1 MAVEL
6 KSGVSTDLATVD
18 ATSKALRV
26 TNYDSTGTEIVQ
38 SLPIAIAINTVTAAN
53 NDLLTSVDVSAYKFI
68 SVQLTDTWVGT
79 VKFQGSNDNG
89 TFYDI
94 AVQSLNDLV
103 TPYVTSLTA
112 VNIVKVPIVFKYLR
126 IRATAYTSGNIA
138 GTAFGYKEENNTGQI
153 SATGEVTIADS
164 AGTVVGPLK
173 TGLDGQEHLPVAA
186 LQDVFLSTVNSTENN
201 LEAAQIFTGTGE
213 STKGVNS
220 IDVGAHADQNI
231 TIEIQQ
237 SHDNAVWD
245 HSYTFL
251 LAANTSTIRN
261 FKALAGY
268 FRIKVTNTSSSATT
282 AMHVK
287 TALTPVSEVLPGA
300 LSENGNL
307 KVSVEEGTVG
317 VVIKQGTAVLS
328 EFFLGTTGTNQA
340 NVVAAPCILR
350 AITFTNYTATTR
362 HLKLYDT
369 AGTPSAGSSGVLI
382 QCSLPAAGTLV
393 YPLPV
398 EGFAFAN
405 GIGRT
410 MTLGIAESDTTPA
423 TTANDFSVSL
433 MYQLV

>member
-6 KSGVSTDLATVD
+6 KSGASTDLASVD

-26 TNYDSTGTEIVQ
+26 TNYDSTGAEIVQ
-38 SLPIAIAINTVTAAN
+38 SLPIEIALSTVTVAN

-112 VNIVKVPIVFKYLR
+112 VNIVKVPVVFKYLR
-126 IRATAYTSGNIA
+126 IRATAYTSGNIT

-164 AGTVVGPLK
+164 AGAIAGPMK
-173 TGLDGQEHLPVAA
+173 TGLDGQEHLPVAL
-186 LQDVFLSTVNSTENN
+186 LQDVFLSTANSTAVN
-201 LEAAQIFTGTGE
+201 LEGAQIFTGTGE

-220 IDVGAHADQNI
+220 IDVGAHSDQNI

-268 FRIKVTNTSSSATT
+268 FRIKVTNTSSSVTT

-287 TALTPVSEVLPGA
+287 TALSPISEVLPGE
-300 LSENGNL
+300 LSAAGNL
-307 KVSVEEGTVG
+307 KVSVEEGTVNA
-317 VVIKQGTAVLS
+317 VIKQGATIVPA
-328 EFFLGTTGTNQA
+328 FFLTATGTNQA
-340 NVVAAPCILR
+340 NVVAAACVLR
-350 AITFTNYTATTR
+350 AITFTNYTATAR

-393 YPLPV
+393 YPLPI

-410 MTLGIAESDTTPA
+410 VTLGVAESDTTAA
-423 TTANDFSVSL
+423 TTANDVSVSL